1 MKRIFLVEDNPD
13 NRDLFEALVAHIYD
27 VQALENGIDALQYLQ
42 SGSPPDLFVFDI
54 SLPDMDGVE
63 LLREVKKIPE
73 LQSIPAIAL
82 TSHAMKG
89 DKERFL
95 AAGFNAYISKPI
107 VDEVAMLETIN
118 NELVA

>member
-13 NRDLFEALVAHIYD
+13 NRDLFEAFVADFYQ
-27 VQALENGIDALQYLQ
+27 VETLENGIDALQRLN
-42 SGSPPDLFVFDI
+42 SPPFPDLFVFDI

-73 LQSIPAIAL
+73 LHTIPAIAL

-107 VDEVAMLETIN
+107 VDDVAMLETLASQIK
-118 NELVA
+118 A

>member
-1 MKRIFLVEDNPD
+1 MKQIFLVEDNPD
-13 NRDLFEALVAHIYD
+13 NRDLFEAFVSHLYD
-27 VQALENGIDALQYLQ
+27 VKAVDNGIDALQCLQ
-42 SGSPPDLFVFDI
+42 TIAPPDLFVFDI

-63 LLREVKKIPE
+63 LLREIKKTPSLQTIPC
-73 LQSIPAIAL
+73 IAM

-107 VDEVAMLETIN
+107 VDDASMLDIIN
-118 NELVA
+118 NQF

>member
-13 NRDLFEALVAHIYD
+13 NRDLFEAFVADSYD
-27 VQALENGIDALQYLQ
+27 VEALENGIDALQRLK
-42 SGSPPDLFVFDI
+42 SSPPPDLFVFDI

-63 LLREVKKIPE
+63 LLRQVKKIPE
-73 LQSIPAIAL
+73 LHSISAIAL

-107 VDEVAMLETIN
+107 VDEVAMLDTLAKQIKK
-118 NELVA
+118 